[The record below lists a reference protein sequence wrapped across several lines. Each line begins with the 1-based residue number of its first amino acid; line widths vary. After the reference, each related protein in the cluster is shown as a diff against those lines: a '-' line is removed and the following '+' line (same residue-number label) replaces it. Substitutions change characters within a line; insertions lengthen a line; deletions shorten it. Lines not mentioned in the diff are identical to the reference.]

1 METRVPY
8 LNISDTQYKLIGIT
22 WGFIFTA
29 FFHYYMVFDQMER
42 SIVKT
47 FISGDFA
54 LKAVLGMVAGY
65 IISYYILRY
74 INRD

>member
-1 METRVPY
+1 MEARVPF
-8 LNISDTQYKLIGIT
+8 LNISDKQYKLIGIT

-29 FFHYYMVFDQMER
+29 FYHYYKFFDKVEY

-54 LKAVLGMVAGY
+54 LKAVIGMAIGY

>member
-1 METRVPY
+1 MKATVPY
-8 LNISDTQYKLIGIT
+8 LNISNKQYKLIGIT

-29 FFHYYMVFDQMER
+29 MFHFYKYFDQELY

-47 FISGDFA
+47 FVTIDF
-54 LKAVLGMVAGY
+54 LQKAVFGMVIGY
-65 IISYYILRY
+65 FVSYYLFRY